1 MKYLY
6 ISTSS
11 FFDTDFPL
19 LKSLKGKTKLTCLF
33 LMYPDSLKATL
44 IEIAKGYPR
53 TGIFKA
59 TDIYPEFAYYKDCL
73 DLEHTYILNRTSRN
87 KLSVSNILSYFQL
100 IYFVA
105 KGNFSAIYS
114 TIMIQV
120 IDWPLYLFAKK
131 INQVFHDP
139 IPHSSTNVEKNKKM
153 YKIMIDRVKSCIIFN
168 HFTRQEFIDTFS
180 IPENKVYVSQL
191 GLNDLFLNFTTD
203 KSKNKDYILFWG
215 RIEPYKGIEYLL
227 EAMVETHKR
236 FPNTKLIVAGRGKIY
251 FDDTPYKGLDYIT
264 FDNRFLSVSELAD
277 LVRNCKYVVC
287 PYKDATQS
295 GVITT
300 AFAFYKPVI
309 GTNVGAIPEY
319 VKDKQFGVIVPPC
332 NSMALARAICT
343 LEENKNIVDEY
354 SRNIQTYY
362 SQGEGSWKKIAD
374 NLLKHLSK

>member
-1 MKYLY
+1 
-6 ISTSS
+6 
-11 FFDTDFPL
+11 
-19 LKSLKGKTKLTCLF
+19 
-33 LMYPDSLKATL
+33 
-44 IEIAKGYPR
+44 
-53 TGIFKA
+53 
-59 TDIYPEFAYYKDCL
+59 
-73 DLEHTYILNRTSRN
+73 
-87 KLSVSNILSYFQL
+87 
-100 IYFVA
+100 
-105 KGNFSAIYS
+105 
-114 TIMIQV
+114 
-120 IDWPLYLFAKK
+120 
-131 INQVFHDP
+131 
-139 IPHSSTNVEKNKKM
+139 
-153 YKIMIDRVKSCIIFN
+153 
-168 HFTRQEFIDTFS
+168 
-180 IPENKVYVSQL
+180 
-191 GLNDLFLNFTTD
+191 
-203 KSKNKDYILFWG
+203 
-215 RIEPYKGIEYLL
+215 
-227 EAMVETHKR
+227 MVETHKR